1 MKKILI
7 VDDVKGWR
15 DYHSQVLSELFPD
28 SLILKAESAR
38 KGYDLLMENND
49 KPFDIIIS
57 DLQMENDFEPKYA
70 GEWFVEQVKTFKS
83 YINTRVIISSGCYNI
98 RQIAEN
104 LNTNYIP
111 KRVAVTDI
119 NQYKETVIKLI
130 KSS

>member
-38 KGYDLLMENND
+38 RGYDLLMENND

-83 YINTRVIISSGCYNI
+83 HNKAKVVIVSAAYNVKH
-98 RQIAEN
+98 IAEQ
-104 LNTNYIP
+104 LNVSCIP
-111 KRVAVTDI
+111 KPTAYNFPDSYSFLKT
-119 NQYKETVIKLI
+119 N
-130 KSS
+130 

>member
-1 MKKILI
+1 
-7 VDDVKGWR
+7 
-15 DYHSQVLSELFPD
+15 
-28 SLILKAESAR
+28 
-38 KGYDLLMENND
+38 MENND